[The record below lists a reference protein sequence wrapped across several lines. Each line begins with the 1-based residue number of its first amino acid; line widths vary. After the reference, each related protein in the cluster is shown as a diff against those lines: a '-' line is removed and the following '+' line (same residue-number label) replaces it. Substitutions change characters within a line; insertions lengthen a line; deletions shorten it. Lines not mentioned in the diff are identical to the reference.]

1 MDQASL
7 YDPLTALR
15 VVTTVRIHVMYI
27 TVAKEKEDEVT
38 EAVGLVGYKCL
49 AGVGY
54 LAFST

>member
-1 MDQASL
+1 MDRASVF
-7 YDPLTALR
+7 DPLTTLR
-15 VVTTVRIHVMYI
+15 VATTVRIRVKYI

>member
-1 MDQASL
+1 MDRALL
-7 YDPLTALR
+7 YDPLNTLR
-15 VVTTVRIHVMYI
+15 VATTVRIRVKYI

-38 EAVGLVGYKCL
+38 KAVGLVGYKCL